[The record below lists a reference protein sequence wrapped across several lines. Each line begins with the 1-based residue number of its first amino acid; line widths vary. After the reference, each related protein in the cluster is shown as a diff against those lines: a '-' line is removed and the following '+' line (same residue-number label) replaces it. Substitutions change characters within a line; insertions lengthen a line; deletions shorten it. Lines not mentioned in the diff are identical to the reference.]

1 MSKNSVYT
9 CTSLLAIFFLTLH
22 ITDDVIR
29 KADGADQGGF
39 GSLFLLL
46 VTVVWLYGIL
56 WLAERKS
63 GYIISLIIS
72 LLMSVIPFAHLT
84 GLRGDALPGQI
95 ATSSGPFFVWVVWG
109 LGVTVISS
117 LIFSA
122 YLLFSPST
130 EKSTNRVNKTQ
141 EATSAAS

>member
-9 CTSLLAIFFLTLH
+9 RTSLLAIFFLTLH

-72 LLMSVIPFAHLT
+72 FLVSVIPVAHLT

-109 LGVTVISS
+109 LGVTVIPS
-117 LIFSA
+117 LVFSA
-122 YLLFSPST
+122 VLLFSPT
-130 EKSTNRVNKTQ
+130 REKPPALSK
-141 EATSAAS
+141 

>member
-1 MSKNSVYT
+1 MSKNSVYI

-29 KADGADQGGF
+29 KADGLDQGGF
-39 GSLFLLL
+39 SSLFLLL
-46 VTVVWLYGIL
+46 VIVVWLYGIL

-72 LLMSVIPFAHLT
+72 ILVSVIPVAHLT

-109 LGVTVISS
+109 LGVTVIPS
-117 LIFSA
+117 LVFSA
-122 YLLFSPST
+122 VLLFSPT
-130 EKSTNRVNKTQ
+130 REKPPAPSK
-141 EATSAAS
+141 

>member
-1 MSKNSVYT
+1 MSRNSVYT
-9 CTSLLAIFFLTLH
+9 RTSLLAIFFLTLH

-46 VTVVWLYGIL
+46 VIVVWLYGIL
-56 WLAERKS
+56 WLTERKS

-72 LLMSVIPFAHLT
+72 FLMSVIPVAHLT
-84 GLRGDALPGQI
+84 GLGGDALPGQI

-109 LGVTVISS
+109 LGVTVIPS
-117 LIFSA
+117 LVFSA
-122 YLLFSPST
+122 VLLFSPT
-130 EKSTNRVNKTQ
+130 REKTAAPNR
-141 EATSAAS
+141 ATVISQLP

>member
-9 CTSLLAIFFLTLH
+9 RTSLLAIFFLTLH

-46 VTVVWLYGIL
+46 VIVVWLYGIL
-56 WLAERKS
+56 WLTERKS

-72 LLMSVIPFAHLT
+72 SLVSVIPVAHLT
-84 GLRGDALPGQI
+84 GLGGDALPGQI

-109 LGVTVISS
+109 LGVTVIPS
-117 LIFSA
+117 LVFSA
-122 YLLFSPST
+122 VLLFSST
-130 EKSTNRVNKTQ
+130 REKPATANR
-141 EATSAAS
+141 AAVISQLP

>member
-9 CTSLLAIFFLTLH
+9 RTSLLAIFFLTLH

-46 VTVVWLYGIL
+46 VIVVWLYGIL
-56 WLAERKS
+56 WLTERKS

-72 LLMSVIPFAHLT
+72 FLVSVIPVAHLT

-109 LGVTVISS
+109 LGVTVIPS
-117 LIFSA
+117 LVFSA
-122 YLLFSPST
+122 VLLFSPT
-130 EKSTNRVNKTQ
+130 REKPPAPSK
-141 EATSAAS
+141 

>member
-1 MSKNSVYT
+1 MSKISVYT
-9 CTSLLAIFFLTLH
+9 RTSLLAIFFLTLH

-46 VTVVWLYGIL
+46 VIVVWLYGIL
-56 WLAERKS
+56 WLNEQKP

-72 LLMSVIPFAHLT
+72 FFVSVIPVAHLT
-84 GLRGDALPGQI
+84 GLGGDALPGQI

-109 LGVTVISS
+109 LGATAIPSLVFSAVLLLSPIREKTAAPNRATVISQ
-117 LIFSA
+117 L
-122 YLLFSPST
+122 P
-130 EKSTNRVNKTQ
+130 
-141 EATSAAS
+141 

>member
-1 MSKNSVYT
+1 MSRNSVYT
-9 CTSLLAIFFLTLH
+9 RTSLLAIFFLTLH

-46 VTVVWLYGIL
+46 VIVIWLYGIL
-56 WLAERKS
+56 WLTERKS

-72 LLMSVIPFAHLT
+72 FLVSVIPIAHLT
-84 GLRGDALPGQI
+84 GLGGDPLPGQI

-109 LGVTVISS
+109 LGVTVIPS
-117 LIFSA
+117 LVFSA
-122 YLLFSPST
+122 VLLFSPT
-130 EKSTNRVNKTQ
+130 REKTADPNR
-141 EATSAAS
+141 ATVISSLP

>member
-9 CTSLLAIFFLTLH
+9 RTSLLAIFFLTLH

-29 KADGADQGGF
+29 KSDGADQGGF
-39 GSLFLLL
+39 GGLFLLL

-72 LLMSVIPFAHLT
+72 LLMSIIPVAHLT

-117 LIFSA
+117 L
-122 YLLFSPST
+122 
-130 EKSTNRVNKTQ
+130 V
-141 EATSAAS
+141 

>member
-9 CTSLLAIFFLTLH
+9 RTSLLAIFFLTLH

-29 KADGADQGGF
+29 KSDGADQGGF
-39 GSLFLLL
+39 GGLFLLL

-72 LLMSVIPFAHLT
+72 LLMSIIPVAHLT

-117 LIFSA
+117 LVFSA

-130 EKSTNRVNKTQ
+130 EKS
-141 EATSAAS
+141 ATPSK

>member
-9 CTSLLAIFFLTLH
+9 RTSLLAIFFLTLH

-46 VTVVWLYGIL
+46 VIVVWLYGIL
-56 WLAERKS
+56 WLNERKS
-63 GYIISLIIS
+63 GYIISLIS
-72 LLMSVIPFAHLT
+72 SFLMSVIPVAHLT

-95 ATSSGPFFVWVVWG
+95 AASSGSFFVWVVWG
-109 LGVTVISS
+109 LGAPVIPSLVFSAVLLLSPIREKTAAPNRATVISQ
-117 LIFSA
+117 L
-122 YLLFSPST
+122 P
-130 EKSTNRVNKTQ
+130 
-141 EATSAAS
+141 

>member
-46 VTVVWLYGIL
+46 VIVVWLYGIL

-63 GYIISLIIS
+63 GYIISLVIS

-109 LGVTVISS
+109 LGATGIPSLVFSAALLLGPTREKAAAPNRATVIS
-117 LIFSA
+117 
-122 YLLFSPST
+122 
-130 EKSTNRVNKTQ
+130 Q
-141 EATSAAS
+141 